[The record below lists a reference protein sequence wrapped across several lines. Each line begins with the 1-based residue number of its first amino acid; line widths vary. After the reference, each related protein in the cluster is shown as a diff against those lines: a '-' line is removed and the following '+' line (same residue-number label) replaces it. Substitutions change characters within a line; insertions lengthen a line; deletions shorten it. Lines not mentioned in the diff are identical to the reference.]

1 MQDSQPPNIAALEIF
16 FERHFEKR
24 SRGLPRDADSLKSAI
39 AYSLH
44 SGGKRFRPQVAFL
57 TADLLGI
64 GLDRVLP
71 HAAAVELMHTYS
83 LIHDDLPCMDDDS
96 YRRGVPTNHVMF
108 GEDTALLAGDAL
120 LTEAFYVIGD
130 GYASVPELGLE
141 LARLLAE
148 AAGLTGMIA
157 GQAVDLKMA
166 RASAELTPAKV
177 EQILDMHER
186 KTGALIRYAAEG
198 VAVLARLPQ
207 KEREQVREFGVKF
220 GLAFQIADDL
230 LDFDPRVPE
239 QNGLPAR
246 LGVEK
251 TRELLNSVSQDCQ
264 SILLNYGGRAGHLV
278 TLVKKNLIRKK

>member
-1 MQDSQPPNIAALEIF
+1 MQDSPLSAIEALEIF

-24 SRGLPRDADSLKSAI
+24 SREFSRKAEVLKDAV
-39 AYSLH
+39 AYSLF

-57 TADLLGI
+57 TADLLGVE
-64 GLDRVLP
+64 LARVLP
-71 HAAAVELMHTYS
+71 HAAAVELVHTYS

-96 YRRGVPTNHVMF
+96 YRRGVPTNHIVF

-130 GYASVPELGLE
+130 GYAHLPELGLE
-141 LARLLAE
+141 LTRILAE

-157 GQAVDLKMA
+157 GQVADLKMA
-166 RASAELTPAKV
+166 RPGAELTCARA
-177 EQILDMHER
+177 EQVLDMHER

-198 VAVLARLPQ
+198 VAILARLPQ
-207 KEREQVREFGVKF
+207 GERKRIREFGSKL

-230 LDFDPRVPE
+230 LDFDPREPE
-239 QNGLPAR
+239 QNGLPAL

-264 SILLNYGGRAGHLV
+264 TILLNYGGRAGHLV
-278 TLVKKNLIRKK
+278 TLVRKNLIRKK